1 MDKNSDVTVNTNKGP
16 SNKWLSCF
24 LKRHPEIS
32 MRTPDSIHRGRYGM
46 ANTTV
51 INDCWKNVL
60 IIWVIPV
67 FICNKNYKESKF
79 IKKILLF
86 QSINNMEQNAH
97 NTNKLASYL
106 TLINK

>member
-16 SNKWLSCF
+16 SNKWLRCF

-32 MRTPDSIHRGRYGM
+32 MRTPDSIDRGRFGM

-51 INDCWKNVL
+51 MNDCWKNVL

-67 FICNKNYKESKF
+67 FIVIKI
-79 IKKILLF
+79 IKKQIYKK
-86 QSINNMEQNAH
+86 
-97 NTNKLASYL
+97 NTAFSVNQQHGTECS
-106 TLINK
+106 

>member
-32 MRTPDSIHRGRYGM
+32 MRTPDSIDRGRYGM

-51 INDCWKNVL
+51 MNDCWKNVL

-67 FICNKNYKESKF
+67 FIR
-79 IKKILLF
+79 F
-86 QSINNMEQNAH
+86 Q
-97 NTNKLASYL
+97 TVYL
-106 TLINK
+106 TRVKTEQMNILI